1 MGGKQDKDDWL
12 TSVEARGLLRVS
24 TCQLAHL
31 RNAGKLRFRKEG
43 NAFLYSANGCRILAA
58 HSGSDANTNCSLGET
73 HDRGAIT

>member
-1 MGGKQDKDDWL
+1 
-12 TSVEARGLLRVS
+12 
-24 TCQLAHL
+24 L